1 MPLVPDESIS
11 SHHQPI
17 SPPDRLGAR
26 NVQSPILHSRES
38 SARGRA
44 ADVSALS
51 LPTLQPQPQHGRR
64 GQSHSKS
71 PESAVARPG
80 IAYEGGLERKSSASY
95 GHHRKTSIVHG
106 IQHSRN
112 TSFANSSSTSVLS
125 PDILT
130 SVGLG
135 SSNTTA
141 PRSEPTLPVL
151 PDRLEQPEPPSYSSP
166 GSNAPGIVQSGG
178 LTTIEDDDQGESL
191 NGQPKSFAHRKMLSN
206 GKAQW
211 DHSRSRSHSKHPHQE
226 SKTVGEYALHHL
238 FNSVCISS
246 FGGCHSLGL
255 TTSFSSL
262 ARRKVRLTNA

>member
-1 MPLVPDESIS
+1 MPLVSDESIS
-11 SHHQPI
+11 SHHQPT

-44 ADVSALS
+44 TDGSALG
-51 LPTLQPQPQHGRR
+51 LPTLQPQHGRR

-80 IAYEGGLERKSSASY
+80 ISYEGGLERKSSASY

-112 TSFANSSSTSVLS
+112 PSFANSSSTNVLS
-125 PDILT
+125 PEILS

-135 SSNTTA
+135 SSNSIT
-141 PRSEPTLPVL
+141 PGSEPTLPVL
-151 PDRLEQPEPPSYSSP
+151 PGRLEQPELPSYSSP
-166 GSNAPGIVQSGG
+166 GSNAPGIVQPGG

-246 FGGCHSLGL
+246 LGVPFSQ
-255 TTSFSSL
+255 TNKTSFSSL
-262 ARRKVRLTNA
+262 AKRKIRLTSA